1 MMKTLLAACLL
12 VATASH
18 AFAADEP
25 KSKPRCTSTPCAN
38 TLTGEDPGE
47 IAQRHADELNAMIRA
62 SDDDK
67 KRWSRFVIY
76 ADSTAPEDLKLEIHK
91 KSGLTIELSP
101 TKGDLK
107 FSRPAM
113 AQTFHIAAPRKS
125 ANDPCPEYDL
135 KVLDASADH
144 AVIRKTCPVFEYRP
158 GKKYRGYEYYL
169 YDQKSS
175 TMQQIWAASAMENV
189 HQLLMPKP
197 EPAVTKTHDGFTF
210 KWKSEAPGST
220 GAGTTYNNVYTRVRT
235 KNGEVV
241 LACRDLSAPKDEESG
256 GTCEGGVLTLVK

>member
-1 MMKTLLAACLL
+1 MKTVFAACLL
-12 VATASH
+12 VATASPG
-18 AFAADEP
+18 FASDDP
-25 KSKPRCTSTPCAN
+25 KSKPRCDSTPCAN
-38 TLTGEDPGE
+38 TLTGEEPSD
-47 IAQRHADELNAMIRA
+47 IAQRHTDEFNAMTRA
-62 SDDDK
+62 SDDDR

-76 ADSTAPEDLKLEIHK
+76 ADSTAPEDLRLVIHK

-101 TKGDLK
+101 TKGNLK
-107 FSRPAM
+107 FSRPGVT
-113 AQTFHIAAPRKS
+113 QTFHIAAPRRS

-158 GKKYRGYEYYL
+158 GKMYRGYEYYL

-189 HQLLMPKP
+189 QQLLLPKP
-197 EPAVTKTHDGFTF
+197 EPVVTKTPDGFRF

-220 GAGTTYNNVYTRVRT
+220 GAGTTYNNIYTHVRET
-235 KNGEVV
+235 NGDVV
-241 LACRDLSAPKDEESG
+241 LACRDLSAPKGEEAG
-256 GTCEGGVLTLVK
+256 GTCAQ

>member
-1 MMKTLLAACLL
+1 MKTLLAACLL
-12 VATASH
+12 VASVSQGY
-18 AFAADEP
+18 AADDS
-25 KSKPRCTSTPCAN
+25 KSKSRCTSTPCAN
-38 TLTGEDPGE
+38 TLTGEDPGDV
-47 IAQRHADELNAMIRA
+47 AQRHAESLNSMMRA

-67 KRWSRFVIY
+67 KRWSHFVIY
-76 ADSTAPEDLKLEIHK
+76 ADSTALEDLKLEIHK
-91 KSGLTIELSP
+91 KSALTIELSP

-107 FSRPAM
+107 FSRPGM
-113 AQTFHIAAPRKS
+113 TQTFHIAAPRKS

-189 HQLLMPKP
+189 QQLALPKP
-197 EPAVTKTHDGFTF
+197 EPAVAKTPDGFSF

-220 GAGTTYNNVYTRVRT
+220 GAGTTYSTIYTRIRT

-241 LACRDLSAPKDEESG
+241 LACRDLSAPKGEQAG
-256 GTCEGGVLTLVK
+256 GTCEGAALPLIK